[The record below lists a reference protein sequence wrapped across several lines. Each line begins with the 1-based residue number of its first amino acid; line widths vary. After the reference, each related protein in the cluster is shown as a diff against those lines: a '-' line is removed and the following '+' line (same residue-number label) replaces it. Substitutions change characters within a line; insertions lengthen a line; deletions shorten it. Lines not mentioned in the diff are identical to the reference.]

1 MESKNQIIEAFR
13 LLGQGDKAKAAEL
26 AEKVEAEGKSLDV
39 EDLQDISSIY
49 FANKQFDKALKT
61 LEGQED
67 MNSILLQG
75 RILFDKG
82 SYKEASFEFIKAD

>member
-13 LLGQGDKAKAAEL
+13 LLGEGKKEQAMAI
-26 AEKVEAEGKSLDV
+26 AEKVESESSSLDV
-39 EDLQDISSIY
+39 EDLKDISSIY

-67 MNSILLQG
+67 MNSILL
-75 RILFDKG
+75 
-82 SYKEASFEFIKAD
+82 